1 MFSPS
6 WTVVLP
12 VKRTSV
18 AKTRLLDEDSSLRR
32 SLALAFA
39 TDTAAAVAACPP
51 VAHIVVVTDDDEAA
65 EMARRLGALH
75 LPDSP
80 DAGLN
85 AALRHGFKTARLLRP
100 HDAVALLSADLP
112 ALRPAELARA
122 LSACSRHDQAFVC
135 DALGT
140 GTTLLTALAPRDVSP
155 HFGARSRARHRY
167 AGYAE
172 VGDEGLATLRRDVDT
187 WADLADARRLGVG
200 AATSGVLE
208 GR

>member
-12 VKRTSV
+12 VKRASV
-18 AKTRLLDEDSSLRR
+18 AKTRLLDDDSSLRR
-32 SLALAFA
+32 RLAIAFA
-39 TDTAAAVAACPP
+39 TDTAAAVAACPA
-51 VAHIVVVTDDDEAA
+51 VAHIVVVTDDDKAA
-65 EMARRLGALH
+65 QMARRLGALH
-75 LPDSP
+75 LPDTP

-85 AALRHGFKTARLLRP
+85 AALRHGFETTRRLRP
-100 HDAVALLSADLP
+100 DDAVALLSADLP

-122 LSACSRHDQAFVC
+122 LSACSQHARAFVC

-140 GTTLLTALAPRDVSP
+140 GTTLLTALAPREVSP

-167 AGYAE
+167 EGCTE
-172 VGDEGLATLRRDVDT
+172 VGDAGIPTLRRDVDT

-200 AATSGVLE
+200 AATSDVLE